1 MKRVLAIVFI
11 TLCFAVSAKQTDSLS
26 LNKREKNLSTLNSQL
41 QTPKSRYPVIGMWKQ
56 NYMVTGF
63 ATNKPVSQYTS
74 DIKFQLS
81 VAMRLWS
88 VKGKVDIF
96 ATYTQRSLW
105 DIYQESC
112 PFRENTYNPGFWV
125 AWQTRDDL
133 RLLFGLEHESN
144 GLNGDQSRSFNY
156 ATVACLYE
164 PFENWRFGGRAWYGY
179 YDRETI
185 SHYFRYRGVM
195 QLWATFHTRDE
206 RVAVTALVNP
216 TVTFAKYNV
225 QVEASWRMAKRGDWL
240 PCLFV
245 QYNYGYGET
254 MLDYN
259 RRHSKIRIGISLMN
273 NKLNLY

>member
-1 MKRVLAIVFI
+1 ML
-11 TLCFAVSAKQTDSLS
+11 LCFAVSAKQ
-26 LNKREKNLSTLNSQL
+26 NKSVATTEENLSTLNSQL
-41 QTPKSRYPVIGMWKQ
+41 STPKSRYPVIGMWKQ
-56 NYMVTGF
+56 NYIATGF
-63 ATNKPVSQYTS
+63 ATNRPVSKYTS

-112 PFRENTYNPGFWV
+112 PFRENTYNPGVWV
-125 AWQTRDDL
+125 AWQTGEKV

-144 GLNGDQSRSFNY
+144 GLYGEQTRSFNY

-164 PFENWRFGGRAWYGY
+164 PFEHWSFGARAWYGY
-179 YDRETI
+179 YDRDTI

-195 QLWATFHTRDE
+195 QLWGTFHTRND
-206 RVAVTALVNP
+206 RFSVTALVNP

-240 PCLFV
+240 PSLFV

-254 MLDYN
+254 MIDYN
-259 RRHSKIRIGISLMN
+259 KRHSKIRIGISLMN
-273 NKLNLY
+273 NRLNLY